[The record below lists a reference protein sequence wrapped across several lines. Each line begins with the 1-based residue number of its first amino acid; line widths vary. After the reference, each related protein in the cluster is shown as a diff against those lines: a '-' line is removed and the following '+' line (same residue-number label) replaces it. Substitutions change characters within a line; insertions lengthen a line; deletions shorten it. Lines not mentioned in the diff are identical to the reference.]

1 MIQRMCHLWVHFHS
15 WPIPYERSNRQ
26 VYIWQNGLGYWEEYF
41 EIFRT
46 LRMGC
51 DHLVMIYHWSLWE
64 LNESDG
70 GNLVIAT
77 LHLFNALV
85 MISHLGMPQT
95 KGDDLGIHSQAT
107 IRMMSLVPKLL
118 QTWPNM
124 AQYISCSVPE
134 RTNGSL
140 N

>member
-1 MIQRMCHLWVHFHS
+1 MKEVTGK
-15 WPIPYERSNRQ
+15 
-26 VYIWQNGLGYWEEYF
+26 YIWQNGLGYWEEYF
-41 EIFRT
+41 EIFRK

-77 LHLFNALV
+77 LHLFTALV

-107 IRMMSLVPKLL
+107 IRMMSLVPELL